1 MVSRSEAA
9 DMPTHRAIAVL
20 YGVACHTLFAIGVAT
35 MIAAMFYGMSR
46 SLGRV
51 APPWTHFANAGLLLQ
66 FPLGHSLLLSG
77 RGRKL
82 LGRLAPSTVASR
94 MSTTAYVIVASLQV
108 YLLFA
113 FWTPSGIVWFRAEG
127 VTLWALSGLYVAAWL
142 LLLKAIWDAG
152 PALQTG
158 FLGWWAIFRNRAPV
172 FPPMPTTGLF
182 RLVRQPMRGMVCP

>member
-1 MVSRSEAA
+1 M
-9 DMPTHRAIAVL
+9 
-20 YGVACHTLFAIGVAT
+20 GVAT

-77 RGRKL
+77 RGRKI
-82 LGRLAPSTVASR
+82 LGRLAPSAVASR